1 MIKMKLNPKKAA
13 FGRHE
18 TFYLRYGW
26 LTKGF
31 WKNISFTNNS
41 ETRSDIFKS
50 DDAVIEL
57 GVGKNMVASIKYWLQ
72 ATQLLVP
79 GENGLLIP
87 TDIGIAL
94 MGDENAPGWDAYMED
109 EATLWLLHWLIASN
123 AALATTFYW
132 FFNRYHKTQFSQE
145 ELRTAL
151 SDFIKDKIS
160 ASTSA
165 GTIKNDVSVLARMY
179 TSAEI
184 DKKQSWD
191 DVLDSPMSQLGL
203 IEATASKEYKS
214 IASIKNTLHEA
225 VVGFALAQIFE
236 TRQATTIP
244 VEELIYS
251 QNGWA
256 AIGAI
261 FRTTENQTL
270 TLIEDA
276 IRFIPGKFEINES
289 AGIHQ
294 VYKLDEVSPLEYLK
308 EYFEGSNS

>member
-1 MIKMKLNPKKAA
+1 MKLNPKKAA

-18 TFYLRYGW
+18 TFFLRYGW

-31 WKNISFTNNS
+31 WKNLSFSNN
-41 ETRSDIFKS
+41 EEQPLDIFKS

-79 GENGLLIP
+79 GENNLLIP
-87 TDIGIAL
+87 TDIGISL
-94 MGDENAPGWDAYMED
+94 MGDENSPGWDAYMED

-123 AALATTFYW
+123 TTLATTFYW

-151 SDFIKDKIS
+151 SDFIKENIS
-160 ASTSA
+160 ANTSA
-165 GTIKNDVSVLARMY
+165 GTIKNDISVLTRMY
-179 TSAEI
+179 TSVDL

-191 DVLDSPMSQLGL
+191 DVLDSPMSQLNL
-203 IEATASKEYKS
+203 IEATANKEYKS
-214 IASIKNTLHEA
+214 LSSIKNTLHEA
-225 VVGFALAQIFE
+225 IVGFALAQIFE
-236 TRQATTIP
+236 ARQATTIP

-251 QNGWA
+251 QDSWVA
-256 AIGAI
+256 LGAV
-261 FRTTENQTL
+261 FRTTESQTL
-270 TLIEDA
+270 ALIEEA
-276 IRFIPGKFEINES
+276 IRYIPGKFEINES

-294 VYKLDEVSPLEYLK
+294 VYKLEEVSPLEYLK
-308 EYFEGSNS
+308 EYFEGGSS

>member
-1 MIKMKLNPKKAA
+1 MKLNPKKAA

-18 TFYLRYGW
+18 TFFLRYGW

-31 WKNISFTNNS
+31 WKNQFFTNNL
-41 ETRSDIFKS
+41 EAPSDIFRS
-50 DDAVIEL
+50 DDAVTEL

-72 ATQLLVP
+72 ATQLLIP
-79 GENGLLIP
+79 GENNLLIP
-87 TDIGIAL
+87 TDIGLAL
-94 MGDENAPGWDAYMED
+94 MGDENNPGWDAYMED

-123 AALATTFYW
+123 TTLATSFYW

-151 SDFIKDKIS
+151 SDFIKDNIS
-160 ASTSA
+160 ANTSA
-165 GTIKNDVSVLARMY
+165 GTIKNDISVLTRMY

-184 DKKQSWD
+184 SKKQSWD

-203 IEATASKEYKS
+203 IEATVNKEYKS
-214 IASIKNTLHEA
+214 VASIKNTLHEA
-225 VVGFALAQIFE
+225 IVGFALAQIFE
-236 TRQATTIP
+236 TRESTTIP

-251 QNGWA
+251 QDGWS
-256 AIGAI
+256 AIGAV
-261 FRTTENQTL
+261 FRTTESQTL
-270 TLIEDA
+270 ALIEEA

-294 VYKLDEVSPLEYLK
+294 VYKLEEISPLEYLK
-308 EYFEGSNS
+308 QYFEGDNA

>member
-1 MIKMKLNPKKAA
+1 MKLNPKKAA

>member
-1 MIKMKLNPKKAA
+1 MKLDPKKAA

-18 TFYLRYGW
+18 TFFLRYGW

-31 WKNISFTNNS
+31 WKNSTFASNLDVS
-41 ETRSDIFKS
+41 SDIFKS

-79 GENGLLIP
+79 GDNNLLIP
-87 TDIGIAL
+87 SDIGFAL
-94 MGDENAPGWDAYMED
+94 MGNENTPGWDAYMED

-123 AALATTFYW
+123 TALATAFYW
-132 FFNRYHKTQFSQE
+132 FFNRYHKTVFTQE

-151 SDFIKDKIS
+151 SDFIKENVS
-160 ASTSA
+160 AKTSSSTV
-165 GTIKNDVSVLARMY
+165 KNDISVLTRMY
-179 TSAEI
+179 SSVERE
-184 DKKQSWD
+184 KKQSWD

-203 IEATASKEYKS
+203 IETNANKEYKS
-214 IASIKNTLHEA
+214 ISSIKNTLHEA
-225 VVGFALAQIFE
+225 IVGFALAQIFE
-236 TRQATTIP
+236 ARQTTTIP

-251 QNGWA
+251 RDGWA
-256 AIGAI
+256 AIGAV
-261 FRTTENQTL
+261 FRTTESQTL
-270 TLIEDA
+270 GLIEEA

-294 VYKLDEVSPLEYLK
+294 VYKLEQVSPLEYLK
-308 EYFEGSNS
+308 QYFEGSQS

>member
-1 MIKMKLNPKKAA
+1 MKLNPKKAA

-31 WKNISFTNNS
+31 WKNLSFSINS
-41 ETRSDIFKS
+41 EVPSDIFKS

-79 GENGLLIP
+79 GENSLLIP

-94 MGDENAPGWDAYMED
+94 MGDESSPGWDAYMED
-109 EATLWLLHWLIASN
+109 ETTLWLLHWLIASN
-123 AALATTFYW
+123 SSIATTFYW
-132 FFNRYHKTQFSQE
+132 FFNRYHKTQFSQD

-151 SDFIKDKIS
+151 NDFIKENIS
-160 ASTSA
+160 ANTSA
-165 GTIKNDVSVLARMY
+165 GTIKNDISVLTRMY

-184 DKKQSWD
+184 EKKQSWD
-191 DVLDSPMSQLGL
+191 DVLDSPMSQLNL
-203 IEATASKEYKS
+203 IEATANKEYKS
-214 IASIKNTLHEA
+214 LTSIKNTLNEA
-225 VVGFALAQIFE
+225 IVGFALAQIFE
-236 TRQATTIP
+236 TRQMTTIP

-251 QNGWA
+251 QDGWV
-256 AIGAI
+256 AIGAV
-261 FRTTENQTL
+261 FRTTESQTL
-270 TLIEDA
+270 ALIEEA

-294 VYKLDEVSPLEYLK
+294 VYKLDDVSPLEYLK
-308 EYFEGSNS
+308 QYFEGGDL

>member
-1 MIKMKLNPKKAA
+1 MKLNSKKAA

-31 WKNISFTNNS
+31 WKNISFTNDS
-41 ETRSDIFKS
+41 EAQSDIFKS

-72 ATQLLVP
+72 ATQLLIP

-94 MGDENAPGWDAYMED
+94 MGDENTPGWDAYMED

-123 AALATTFYW
+123 ATLATTFYW

-203 IEATASKEYKS
+203 IEATANKEYKS

-256 AIGAI
+256 AIGAV

-308 EYFEGSNS
+308 EYFEGSNL